1 MRSLNNN
8 PDVYEGVDLI
18 GNKLLVWMFESLEA
32 AGYEEPSLPGEHL
45 LGGIPCW
52 SSLSRVS
59 E

>member
-18 GNKLLVWMFESLEA
+18 GNKLLVWMFTSLES
-32 AGYEEPSLPGEHL
+32 AGYEEPSVIGKHL

-52 SSLSRVS
+52 SGLSRVV